1 MLKGEGQAALEVTN
15 GDGLS
20 ESPRFTWLMAALL
33 FGVGG
38 AIGALSLL
46 LPHPDAFDDTA
57 LWTNVA
63 LSFAATGVCL
73 FGAARWPL
81 GPLYAL
87 VALGVIA
94 VSRAGYYSHDPSGFY
109 TLFYVWIGLYAVFF
123 FSRGVAVLYLAEIA
137 LAYAWLLIADDAN
150 AAAARWVTTIGTL
163 VLGAVLIDALVGR
176 VRRIARESASIA
188 RERADLMA
196 ALAEVA
202 RTDEL
207 TGLPNRRAWDEAL
220 DRELARAQRES
231 TPLCIGIVDL
241 DRFKDYNDVNG
252 HQAGD
257 RVLKQL
263 AAAWRDEL
271 RRTDVLARYG
281 GEEFAL
287 ALPGCDLG
295 DAGNLIERLRAATP
309 GGQTASAGL
318 VLWDG
323 DESAEHLFGRA
334 DKALYEAK
342 ETGRDRIVTG

>member
-1 MLKGEGQAALEVTN
+1 
-15 GDGLS
+15 
-20 ESPRFTWLMAALL
+20 MAALL

-46 LPHPDAFDDTA
+46 LPHPDAFDDAA
-57 LWTNVA
+57 LWSNIA

-73 FGAARWPL
+73 FGAARWRL

-94 VSRAGYYSHDPSGFY
+94 VTRAGYHSHDPSGFY

-220 DRELARAQRES
+220 TASSPARSAS
-231 TPLCIGIVDL
+231 
-241 DRFKDYNDVNG
+241 
-252 HQAGD
+252 
-257 RVLKQL
+257 
-263 AAAWRDEL
+263 
-271 RRTDVLARYG
+271 
-281 GEEFAL
+281 
-287 ALPGCDLG
+287 
-295 DAGNLIERLRAATP
+295 RLRSVSGSSTSIGSRTTTTSTATRPATGCSSSSRPPGATSCGQPTCSPATAARSLRSRCPAAT
-309 GGQTASAGL
+309 SAT
-318 VLWDG
+318 
-323 DESAEHLFGRA
+323 RA
-334 DKALYEAK
+334 
-342 ETGRDRIVTG
+342 T